1 MRLLYS
7 TDHGW
12 ETINW
17 AILILEKKNKKSFHF
32 FDIIS
37 SIGSEI
43 KKNDKNDPGEA
54 SDNFYPPNWAC
65 QNMRI
70 TINTTL

>member
-1 MRLLYS
+1 VQLFIKAFHKAIFPNRAHMRLLYS

-43 KKNDKNDPGEA
+43 KKK
-54 SDNFYPPNWAC
+54 
-65 QNMRI
+65 
-70 TINTTL
+70 